1 MRKEMW
7 FLYKD
12 LMKLRQESLDT
23 EVDLETESLELA
35 VFKSEKIIILKVDQ
49 HRYHHPE
56 CFL

>member
-1 MRKEMW
+1 MW

-35 VFKSEKIIILKVDQ
+35 VLKSEKIIILKVYQ
-49 HRYHHPE
+49 H
-56 CFL
+56 